1 MKRIAVDLPAMSELY
16 RTLDGDDRTEAVS
29 VILKVRGETCDVDC
43 LYCYEKRKE
52 SPSGA
57 RISLE
62 QVRQLGEIFGARPL
76 AIELHGGEPLT
87 AGKEHVAAILAEL
100 ASQPS
105 VIRVSIQTN
114 GLALDD
120 EWL

>member
-1 MKRIAVDLPAMSELY
+1 MKHTTADIPEISELY

-52 SPSGA
+52 SPGGA
-57 RISLE
+57 RISVE

-87 AGKEHVAAILAEL
+87 AGKEHIAAI
-100 ASQPS
+100 PF
-105 VIRVSIQTN
+105 V
-114 GLALDD
+114 
-120 EWL
+120 